1 MLQHQLLLRRCSPVC
16 FHLLLAS
23 SAISV
28 LSHYIQ
34 LRIRTLSQMLW
45 ASTILPL
52 KLRFG
57 THLTL
62 FSFSLD
68 IVGCLPLLL
77 TCICTNTWS
86 LFLVSL
92 WTSDLF
98 GYIAILW
105 CWSHGL
111 LKSRWIRYNIILFIL
126 LGSHQWC
133 IVLVYGVL
141 LNVAFTWETV
151 ASNFCHNL
159 AWEHLL
165 LAEFEEVEV
174 LACWVKLMLRA
185 GKAALVLALSWEWSV
200 LFAGALDVHVSLMT
214 NVAQLILAKLQLS

>member
-1 MLQHQLLLRRCSPVC
+1 MLQHWLLLRRCSPVC

-23 SAISV
+23 STISV

-45 ASTILPL
+45 ASTMLPL

-57 THLTL
+57 TRLTL
-62 FSFSLD
+62 LGFSLD
-68 IVGCLPLLL
+68 IIGCLPLLL
-77 TCICTNTWS
+77 TCIC
-86 LFLVSL
+86 F
-92 WTSDLF
+92 LF

-111 LKSRWIRYNIILFIL
+111 LKSCFVL
-126 LGSHQWC
+126 LGS
-133 IVLVYGVL
+133 
-141 LNVAFTWETV
+141 NVAFTWETV

-159 AWEHLL
+159 AWQRLL

-174 LACWVKLMLRA
+174 LACWA
-185 GKAALVLALSWEWSV
+185 GKSALVLALSWEWSV

-214 NVAQLILAKLQLS
+214 NVAQLIWAKLQLS